1 MGILIL
7 TVLISLILL
16 VRIGISV
23 RQHGWTNLNIFPLIL
38 VLATLILSVVGF
50 LA

>member
-7 TVLISLILL
+7 TVLISLLLL

-23 RQHGWTNLNIFPLIL
+23 RQRGWTNLYIAPLSL
-38 VLATLILSVVGF
+38 VLASLILSVVGF

>member
-16 VRIGISV
+16 VRIGTSV
-23 RQHGWTNLNIFPLIL
+23 RQHGWTNLYIFPLSL
-38 VLATLILSVVGF
+38 TLAALILSVVGF